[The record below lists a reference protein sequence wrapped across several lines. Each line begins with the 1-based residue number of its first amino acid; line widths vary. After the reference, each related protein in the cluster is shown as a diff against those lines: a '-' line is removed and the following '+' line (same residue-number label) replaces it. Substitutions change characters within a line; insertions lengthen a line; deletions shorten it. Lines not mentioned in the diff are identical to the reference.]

1 MLAVKMASEPF
12 LFLYMFVL
20 GANLSLLPQLSL
32 SKICH
37 RKFNTTVCS
46 SLGKK
51 IYSKEE
57 NYVYGEAAEW
67 NIIIFAAVYIPA
79 ILSILPVGALSDL
92 ICKKKIL
99 LIPAILAFIQNA
111 VYLTC
116 AKFKNSHVGLLAV
129 GASITS
135 VYGDIQGA
143 IMLAYAY
150 MASVSSAEDG
160 RTYRMAFLEG
170 SIFIGQGLG
179 SYITGLLL
187 QHFGFVA
194 AFALTLSTASL
205 NILFVVF
212 ILPAVPSVCTS
223 EDESHTYNMSFN
235 ATICGQLV
243 LNSKL
248 ACIKLWQFMQN
259 HVINPDPVIL
269 ALLTAAFFA
278 NSAILGENTIA
289 TLFIKHAPL
298 SLSAEQVGLY
308 YLILH
313 CTRGIGITFLA
324 FALSRCLNLSDYTL
338 IIIGLLSLIANHI
351 SLSFASTIPMLYGF
365 ALFSIAFPFAMS
377 TIRALLTKL
386 VSTEEQGT
394 ALSCIGVISLIG
406 VTIMTFAANNLFKA
420 TANVFPGFSILLL
433 ACSSGVALVV
443 VCCLSFISSKN
454 IQPDRES
461 KNELKPLMEP
471 DEN

>member
-1 MLAVKMASEPF
+1 MASEPF

-20 GANLSLLPQLSL
+20 GANLSLLPQLTL

-37 RKFNTTVCS
+37 RKFNATVCS

-51 IYSKEE
+51 FYLKEE

-79 ILSILPVGALSDL
+79 IFSIFPTGAMSDL

-99 LIPAILAFIQNA
+99 FIPAFIAFLQNA
-111 VYLTC
+111 VYLTF
-116 AKFKNSHVGLLAV
+116 AKFKNSHVGLLVV

-143 IMLAYAY
+143 IMLAFAY
-150 MASVSSAEDG
+150 MTSVSSREHS
-160 RTYRMAFLEG
+160 RTHRMAILG
-170 SIFIGQGLG
+170 GVLYIGEGLG
-179 SYITGLLL
+179 HISAGLLL

-194 AFALTLSTASL
+194 AFALILSTAFL
-205 NILFVVF
+205 NVLFVVLV
-212 ILPAVPSVCTS
+212 LPAVPPVSTS
-223 EDESHTYNMSFN
+223 EDESHNIEMSFGL
-235 ATICGQLV
+235 TFCEQFLM
-243 LNSKL
+243 NSKL
-248 ACIKLWQFMQN
+248 ACLKLCQFMKK
-259 HVINPDPVIL
+259 HVINPNPVVL
-269 ALLTAAFFA
+269 TLLTAAFFA
-278 NSAILGENTIA
+278 NAAILGEMTIV
-289 TLFIKHAPL
+289 TLYIKHDPL

-308 YLILH
+308 YLILN
-313 CTRGIGITFLA
+313 CTRGIATTFLA
-324 FALSRCLNLSDYTL
+324 TALSKWLNLSDYTL
-338 IIIGLLSLIANHI
+338 IIIGLLSTMANFI
-351 SLSFASTIPMLYGF
+351 LLSFASSISMLYGF
-365 ALFSIAFPFAMS
+365 SLFSIAFPFVMS

-406 VTIMTFAANNLFKA
+406 VTIMTFATNNLFKA
-420 TANVFPGFSILLL
+420 TASVFPGFSILLL
-433 ACSSGVALVV
+433 ACSSGVALVL

-454 IQPDRES
+454 IEPDRES